1 MNETLIF
8 VIICILSFFLVY
20 FIHRQVEKYWGGTM
34 REGYTE
40 INGLKFMEEN
50 DNLINIGDFIATYQ
64 PNDNSEYGILR
75 IGFDYTSAY
84 LIKDYKFD
92 NEYQGY
98 VWTLT
103 VYDGSETYDGYCK
116 SQEGCETS
124 PLFSIPSKFRSTV
137 DQNCTFG
144 IREKGTPATSTTTA
158 ISTTAISTTAA
169 AVPILTGTPEYPIYQ
184 SGAMKRDQIMW
195 YKSNGQGQLARY
207 IGDGVGVDDSGM
219 PFKKVM
225 LSNCDPISVSG
236 TNDANGT
243 LSTIPTN
250 TVTQTDINNFIDEMK
265 YCDHPTTPASTTT
278 FRTTTAAT
286 TAAAFSTATAPIG
299 TPNPSSYPIYTGG
312 AMELYKIV
320 FDTSVVDNTGGITG
334 GSLAYTFDYDYT
346 QSTSDDVHFFK
357 VRYKDCS
364 EDSVDPRFLKKVSDY
379 SIPTSYIDNFRYI
392 LYYKEITNTCPSTAY
407 TEIIS
412 IHNEEAKKSADAAK
426 ASAIDASNSYGTAI
440 YNQQT
445 YAIDASNSA
454 AAVEGYAITAEGY
467 ANAAKI
473 SETNTKN
480 IYQMIAAT
488 TATTAPINTTFTTSL
503 TAAVDAANAARTA
516 AVDARTKAN
525 SIETL
530 VSRARTAS
538 YTAAQDQ
545 DLAEQKYQA
554 TVNAT
559 GFVNKQKYAF
569 DASNAAVAAAN
580 AATSAATAAS
590 AILAAKNDAAT
601 YASNAKTYKDNAA
614 IAASTVF
621 DAEEKAINDAIKV
634 ADTAFVDETDKKN
647 TAATAESDAAN
658 AKNMALA
665 AKNNADSY
673 RNTAKQ
679 KAIEAQDAHRN
690 NKSAD
695 ALTAARAAI
704 AAAQSAADYATNAKN
719 AAKSADDY
727 ATNAKNAYDTALIDA
742 AKVSNVKNAIST
754 ARTATVRTV
763 AVRTTDR
770 AYDQATAQATA
781 AYNSKENAK
790 NYAADAKTYA
800 ADAKT
805 YADNVEIFLYDKV
818 ATTVN
823 VNGTTFLNGDFYFHG
838 IFTNSNPEPIV
849 FVAVNTFLA
858 TLLVVGGGG
867 TGGRPNGGGGG
878 AYFHKTNFE
887 FVEGTTYYYYYIG
900 GAGSIFTDKSTFLI
914 ECDSGYDQVGGA
926 IGSQTFPAEMTTYMS
941 AGVNG
946 SNGDNDAED
955 SAPGSNASS
964 YPPLSNTI
972 IIDRNIYRIG
982 GGGGGSRKYNCNF
995 PGEYDNDI
1003 LLKNVSRDGINYNND
1018 FPRQVWSH
1026 TGRHEELSNWLKTDV
1041 YSYGNGGGSAGAN
1054 DGAFKNNQNG
1064 VNRGGSMG
1072 ALIIYCDPNDA
1083 TINPS
1088 IITSDTS
1095 GNTPNPSAT
1104 ARYTT
1109 RPTIPLITNN
1119 ATIRPGITKIP
1130 GPVYPTSKYTESNVS
1145 NKVTP
1150 RPSITSLPISNY
1162 SNIGTIGPKMTLRP
1176 TDEATS
1182 TFISTRSPMPTVTYG
1197 NEKYAYGFLTE
1208 SFVPMNNSFGSP
1220 IIEGLTSAPAN
1231 TSKQPTPTSTS
1242 FWSREYAALQKYYYS
1257 ISGEIANFSQFM
1269 NNLDVSFG
1277 LYFNASGGTYY
1288 SDNSNT
1294 FWTDIGLYDSNSI
1307 LGKLGIG
1314 GPLGTKKPTVP
1325 LMHFPNIT
1333 MPIIPPQKPIAT
1345 LPNIPGITLPNIGTI
1360 FTPNSLAANAT
1371 PVPLRTLSTNEFY
1384 ILPLPSPHSSKIN
1397 SNNSSVTGINAGNI
1411 TGYTPNGTYTFTSS
1425 SSASLNTLAHK
1436 AFDGNFSTYWQ
1447 SDYLG
1452 NTDTTLTKS
1461 YMSYGKNAYNTS
1473 TYISNIGPYVGG
1485 GGTSAY
1491 WATNVN
1497 GVDLPGEWLQFQMPY
1512 SAYVYQYSIYTP
1524 ISASSPFLFTFLG
1537 SLDGGTT
1544 WNYIDQQNNAIS
1556 LMDNTNQ
1563 VKVMTFNVVTVEKY
1577 SCFRLV
1583 ITEIMGSNGYV
1594 QICGMNIIGGTKMKN
1609 PTTPET
1615 FRNITPLH
1623 NVTNNTE
1630 TIEPFVSLSRSMD
1643 IYKTKKSDNLGY
1655 SFTKETDYFEED
1667 DKIIA
1672 YKNLEIENPDNTV
1685 IYLSLT
1691 LGILTMSLYVLYLHD

>member
-1 MNETLIF
+1 
-8 VIICILSFFLVY
+8 
-20 FIHRQVEKYWGGTM
+20 
-34 REGYTE
+34 
-40 INGLKFMEEN
+40 
-50 DNLINIGDFIATYQ
+50 
-64 PNDNSEYGILR
+64 
-75 IGFDYTSAY
+75 
-84 LIKDYKFD
+84 
-92 NEYQGY
+92 
-98 VWTLT
+98 
-103 VYDGSETYDGYCK
+103 
-116 SQEGCETS
+116 
-124 PLFSIPSKFRSTV
+124 
-137 DQNCTFG
+137 
-144 IREKGTPATSTTTA
+144 
-158 ISTTAISTTAA
+158 
-169 AVPILTGTPEYPIYQ
+169 
-184 SGAMKRDQIMW
+184 
-195 YKSNGQGQLARY
+195 
-207 IGDGVGVDDSGM
+207 
-219 PFKKVM
+219 
-225 LSNCDPISVSG
+225 
-236 TNDANGT
+236 
-243 LSTIPTN
+243 
-250 TVTQTDINNFIDEMK
+250 
-265 YCDHPTTPASTTT
+265 
-278 FRTTTAAT
+278 
-286 TAAAFSTATAPIG
+286 
-299 TPNPSSYPIYTGG
+299 
-312 AMELYKIV
+312 
-320 FDTSVVDNTGGITG
+320 
-334 GSLAYTFDYDYT
+334 
-346 QSTSDDVHFFK
+346 
-357 VRYKDCS
+357 
-364 EDSVDPRFLKKVSDY
+364 
-379 SIPTSYIDNFRYI
+379 
-392 LYYKEITNTCPSTAY
+392 
-407 TEIIS
+407 
-412 IHNEEAKKSADAAK
+412 
-426 ASAIDASNSYGTAI
+426 
-440 YNQQT
+440 
-445 YAIDASNSA
+445 
-454 AAVEGYAITAEGY
+454 
-467 ANAAKI
+467 
-473 SETNTKN
+473 
-480 IYQMIAAT
+480 
-488 TATTAPINTTFTTSL
+488 
-503 TAAVDAANAARTA
+503 
-516 AVDARTKAN
+516 
-525 SIETL
+525 
-530 VSRARTAS
+530 
-538 YTAAQDQ
+538 
-545 DLAEQKYQA
+545 
-554 TVNAT
+554 
-559 GFVNKQKYAF
+559 
-569 DASNAAVAAAN
+569 
-580 AATSAATAAS
+580 
-590 AILAAKNDAAT
+590 
-601 YASNAKTYKDNAA
+601 
-614 IAASTVF
+614 
-621 DAEEKAINDAIKV
+621 
-634 ADTAFVDETDKKN
+634 
-647 TAATAESDAAN
+647 
-658 AKNMALA
+658 
-665 AKNNADSY
+665 
-673 RNTAKQ
+673 
-679 KAIEAQDAHRN
+679 
-690 NKSAD
+690 
-695 ALTAARAAI
+695 
-704 AAAQSAADYATNAKN
+704 
-719 AAKSADDY
+719 
-727 ATNAKNAYDTALIDA
+727 
-742 AKVSNVKNAIST
+742 
-754 ARTATVRTV
+754 
-763 AVRTTDR
+763 
-770 AYDQATAQATA
+770 
-781 AYNSKENAK
+781 
-790 NYAADAKTYA
+790 
-800 ADAKT
+800 
-805 YADNVEIFLYDKV
+805 
-818 ATTVN
+818 
-823 VNGTTFLNGDFYFHG
+823 
-838 IFTNSNPEPIV
+838 
-849 FVAVNTFLA
+849 
-858 TLLVVGGGG
+858 
-867 TGGRPNGGGGG
+867 
-878 AYFHKTNFE
+878 
-887 FVEGTTYYYYYIG
+887 VEGTTYYYYYIG

-955 SAPGSNASS
+955 SSPGSNASS

-1003 LLKNVSRDGINYNND
+1003 LLKKVSTDGINYNND

-1026 TGRHEELSNWLKTDV
+1026 TGRHPELSDWLKTDV

-1054 DGAFKNNQNG
+1054 DGAFKNNGNG

-1104 ARYTT
+1104 ASYTT

-1231 TSKQPTPTSTS
+1231 TSMQPTPTSTS

-1345 LPNIPGITLPNIGTI
+1345 LPKIPGITLPNIGTI

-1556 LMDNTNQ
+1556 LVDNTNQ